1 MSGHHEATTGAI
13 GNNALCAA
21 MAHSHNEF
29 SGPKVIA
36 ASQLGGRDE

>member
-21 MAHSHNEF
+21 MAYDHNEF
-29 SGPKVIA
+29 SGPEVIA
-36 ASQLGGRDE
+36 ES